1 MDDEARTRLFSSF
14 VTDLLAEERARK
26 NSFEQRGVTVIS
38 TAGTLVGIVTGLVAL
53 APWDGHGAFDG
64 AAQRLLVA
72 ALCLLSLAALVGL
85 AVNLPALLPYA
96 DADALDDPRLRG
108 GASFGLQEEIR
119 QKVATTQ
126 ELRRLNR
133 TRARAL
139 LTALAF
145 EVLALALMTVSV
157 ALELRGVR

>member
-1 MDDEARTRLFSSF
+1 M
-14 VTDLLAEERARK
+14 
-26 NSFEQRGVTVIS
+26 
-38 TAGTLVGIVTGLVAL
+38 
-53 APWDGHGAFDG
+53 
-64 AAQRLLVA
+64 
-72 ALCLLSLAALVGL
+72 
-85 AVNLPALLPYA
+85 NLPALSPY
-96 DADALDDPRLRG
+96 ADALDDPRLHG

-139 LTALAF
+139 VTALAF
-145 EVLALALMTVSV
+145 EVLALALMTASV